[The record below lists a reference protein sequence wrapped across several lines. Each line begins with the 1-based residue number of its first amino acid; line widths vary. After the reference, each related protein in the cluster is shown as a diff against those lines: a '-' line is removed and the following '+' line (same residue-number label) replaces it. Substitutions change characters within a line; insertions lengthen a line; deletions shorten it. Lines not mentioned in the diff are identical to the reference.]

1 MRQIIISLHRPLVAD
16 DSIYGVRVRAAETTD
31 GKWEGRVEFES
42 KSGIRVTTPTEA
54 THATRTEVEAWATR
68 LEDPYLNAA
77 FRRASERPIARVT
90 PRPVRA
96 D

>member
-1 MRQIIISLHRPLVAD
+1 MRQIIIPLQRPLVAD

-42 KSGIRVTTPTEA
+42 KSGIRVTTLPES
-54 THATRTEVEAWATR
+54 THATRTEVEAWAGR
-68 LEDPYLNAA
+68 LEDPYLVEAL
-77 FRRASERPIARVT
+77 RRASERLIRRVI
-90 PRPVRA
+90 PPPPPV